1 MTPEASMVHGP
12 TAGSPAAAS
21 DPSTPGT
28 TAATAAAAAT
38 ATSGVN
44 GVNGVNGANGPSTGT
59 TGAAPKDLPSVD
71 RLLRD
76 EAVTH
81 LMARHGH
88 AFVAG
93 EARRLLET
101 WRRRAVEGTLAA
113 HELRH
118 LPAELERRC
127 EQRLAPRM
135 RRVIN
140 LTGTVLHTNLGR
152 ALLADEALQQVLACM
167 GSPNNL
173 EFDLARGER
182 GDRDSLVESLLCEI
196 TGAEAATVVNNNAAA
211 VLLGIAALAGGK
223 EAIVSR
229 GELVEIGGAFRM
241 PDVMAAAGAKLVEV
255 GTTNRTHARDY
266 QAAIGP
272 HTALL
277 LKVHTSN
284 YAIQGFTASV
294 SEAALA
300 PIARAAG
307 VPLMTDLGSGSLVDL
322 AQWGLPAE
330 PLPQQMLA
338 DGCDVV
344 TFSGDKLLGGPQAGL
359 IVGRQDLIQQIRKF
373 PMKRALRLSKLPLA
387 ALEATLRL
395 YLRPDRLTQDLPTL
409 RLLTRPVDQIEAQAD
424 RLLARVQAAV
434 APRFAVRVS
443 TMRGQIGSG
452 SLPVETLPSAGLV
465 LTPQL
470 PGKRGVGRALDEL
483 QTALR
488 ALPLPVIARVQSD
501 ELWLDLR
508 CLDEAREEVGFID
521 QLAQLKESLA

>member
-1 MTPEASMVHGP
+1 MKPEASMVHGP
-12 TAGSPAAAS
+12 TAGSPVSSS
-21 DPSTPGT
+21 DP
-28 TAATAAAAAT
+28 
-38 ATSGVN
+38 
-44 GVNGVNGANGPSTGT
+44 
-59 TGAAPKDLPSVD
+59 AAPKDLPSVD

-76 EAVTH
+76 AAVTH
-81 LMARHGH
+81 LMAQHGH
-88 AFVAG
+88 AFVAAQ
-93 EARRLLET
+93 ARRVLDD
-101 WRRRAVEGTLAA
+101 WRQRALAGTLAA
-113 HELRH
+113 HELAT

-127 EQRLAPRM
+127 AERLAPRM

-152 ALLADEALQQVLACM
+152 ALLADDALRHVLSCM
-167 GSPNNL
+167 SSPNNL

-211 VLLGIAALAGGK
+211 VLLGIAALAGGR
-223 EAIVSR
+223 EAVVSR

-241 PDVMAAAGAKLVEV
+241 PDVMAAAGAKLVEI
-255 GTTNRTHARDY
+255 GTTNRTHLRDY
-266 QAAIGP
+266 QGAIGP
-272 HTALL
+272 GTALL

-284 YAIQGFTASV
+284 YAIQGFTTSV
-294 SEAALA
+294 SEAELA
-300 PIARAAG
+300 PVAKAAG

-330 PLPQQMLA
+330 PLPQAMLA

-359 IVGRQDLIQQIRKF
+359 IVGRKDLVQKIRKF

-395 YLRPDRLTQDLPTL
+395 YLQPDRLTRDLPTL
-409 RLLTRPVDQIEAQAD
+409 RLLTRPVGQIEAQAD
-424 RLLARVQAAV
+424 RLRARVEAAV
-434 APRFAVRVS
+434 APRFGVRVEA
-443 TMRGQIGSG
+443 MRGQIGSG

-465 LTPQL
+465 LTPVL

-483 QTALR
+483 STALR
-488 ALPLPVIARVQSD
+488 ALPLPVVARVQAD
-501 ELWLDLR
+501 ELWMDLR
-508 CLDEAREEVGFID
+508 CLDEAREELAFVE
-521 QLAQLKESLA
+521 QLAQLKEALA